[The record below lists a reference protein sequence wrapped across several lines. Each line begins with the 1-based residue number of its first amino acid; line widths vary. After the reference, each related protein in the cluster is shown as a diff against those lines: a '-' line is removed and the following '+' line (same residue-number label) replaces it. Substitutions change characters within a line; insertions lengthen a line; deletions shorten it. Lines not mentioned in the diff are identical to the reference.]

1 MVEHAGTAT
10 KCLKLIDFNL
20 LNVTTINKVLNTFK
34 IEPRGEDKRATYTRE
49 KKLRSITKCQT
60 SGLFI
65 YYYTYKYE
73 IYQGGGKLMSRIKER
88 VFLMLLSIPRAHA
101 KSARE
106 THTQRETSNTN
117 ARTHT
122 STSGQKCTR
131 TRTTAKKGNPST
143 TGVAD

>member
-1 MVEHAGTAT
+1 MRENDLLMVEHAGTAT

-49 KKLRSITKCQT
+49 KKLRSKTKCQT

-88 VFLMLLSIPRAHA
+88 VF
-101 KSARE
+101 
-106 THTQRETSNTN
+106 
-117 ARTHT
+117 
-122 STSGQKCTR
+122 
-131 TRTTAKKGNPST
+131 
-143 TGVAD
+143 